1 MANSF
6 TVHLP
11 SNVYD
16 YPNNQPNK
24 FRVRLARPLN
34 FTGNWVCGLHSIQYP
49 YSWPA
54 TIGTLDE
61 QAINIHFANPK
72 GQERILHIPIPAGSH
87 TNVEELA
94 KMIADALD
102 MQAEALGTAISQ
114 GFLPKPSIAEKRE
127 KRSVAPVDII
137 IPRPAERAAPP
148 RAAERAPGP
157 RPPKKAAPPREPG
170 RIDNSVNP
178 VDIIIPPSDNG
189 KIESPVNTVIPQ
201 PQPPPPPTTINAEQD
216 QKQIVAPVD
225 VILAQQKQ
233 QEQQEKKVVDKEKGE
248 TISNDPVNIPVNIII
263 PGIDDGTDG
272 GRSSNNNKNNQ
283 LPVNIIIP
291 QPSEDEPA
299 AKRPKWDPIEVL
311 LGEMPSDSP
320 GRKNLRQLFSVFFG
334 PSDLSPEKVKLE
346 EEEFDYERMKEMIK
360 SLRIEYSKTYERFQ
374 ATWPATTSI
383 SHLSFSHQI
392 GYVLG
397 WANRSMVQRNEVA
410 KYGCDLKGGFSNFA
424 VYVNGLTENLIIGNA
439 FSHLLRVVS
448 LSGAKPGEYNEK
460 IYDSPIFARVMP
472 KDVHDIEV
480 ELRTLDG
487 RLLPFAYGSVMIVLL
502 FKKVINF

>member
-16 YPNNQPNK
+16 YPDNQPNK

-34 FTGNWVCGLHSIQYP
+34 FSGNWVCGLHSIQYP

-61 QAINIHFANPK
+61 QWINIHFVNHK
-72 GQERILHIPIPAGSH
+72 GQERTLHIPIPAGSH

-94 KMIADALD
+94 KMIGGAFDL
-102 MQAEALGTAISQ
+102 QAEALGTAISQ
-114 GFLPKPSIAEKRE
+114 GFVPKPSVT
-127 KRSVAPVDII
+127 KRSVDVI
-137 IPRPAERAAPP
+137 IPRPPERAAPP
-148 RAAERAPGP
+148 RAPEREPEP
-157 RPPKKAAPPREPG
+157 RPPKRASPPREPN
-170 RIDNSVNP
+170 RIDPTN
-178 VDIIIPPSDNG
+178 IIIPKQS
-189 KIESPVNTVIPQ
+189 S
-201 PQPPPPPTTINAEQD
+201 PPPTTINTEQEQ
-216 QKQIVAPVD
+216 QKIVTPVD
-225 VILAQQKQ
+225 IILAQQKQ
-233 QEQQEKKVVDKEKGE
+233 QEQQEKKVIEKEKGE
-248 TISNDPVNIPVNIII
+248 TISNDPVNIVV
-263 PGIDDGTDG
+263 PGIDDAAAAA
-272 GRSSNNNKNNQ
+272 SNNNQ

-291 QPSEDEPA
+291 QPSDEA

-320 GRKNLRQLFSVFFG
+320 GRQNLRQLFSVFFG
-334 PSDLSPEKVKLE
+334 PSDQPGKL
-346 EEEFDYERMKEMIK
+346 EEEFDYDKLKAMIK
-360 SLRIEYSKTYERFQ
+360 SVKIEYNKIFERFQ
-374 ATWPATTSI
+374 ATWPETTQI
-383 SHLSFSHQI
+383 RHLSFSHQI

-397 WANRSMVQRNEVA
+397 WANQSNVQRNEVA
-410 KYGCDLKGGFSNFA
+410 KYGCDLKGGFSSFA